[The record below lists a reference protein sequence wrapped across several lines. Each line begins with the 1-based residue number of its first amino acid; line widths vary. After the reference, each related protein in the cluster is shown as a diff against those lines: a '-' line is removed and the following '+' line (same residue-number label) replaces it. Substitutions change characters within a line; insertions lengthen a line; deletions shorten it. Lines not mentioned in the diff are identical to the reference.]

1 MDGAIHIGSPLHIFI
16 DETGTFTG
24 IGQPLSISMIGALI
38 VPDARKRSLEREYG
52 KVRKY
57 LPTENGEVK
66 GKRLSEK
73 DIAKLIPILRHHD
86 VIFEIAAID
95 LGLHTEE
102 GICRNQAGRAEGMTA
117 NLTEEHHQTLVDTV
131 WKARRELESYS
142 LQLNIQSAIIFELIR
157 TVLEHGTLFYCQRRP
172 EELANFHW
180 VIDAKGD
187 NSIPTPWEKWWT
199 TFIKPALQTKFAHK
213 PIASIKIGDYSH
225 MQRFVFDEV
234 SDFHKKILDPKPDGP
249 KPMNLGLVLS
259 ESLRF
264 STDPEP
270 GLELVDILTNAT
282 RRALRGNLQP
292 EGWREIPTI
301 MVNRQPHNIHLLSLD
316 HGVPE
321 TGRLPYARVVKAFDI
336 GAKSMLTAKNW
347 KKDW

>member
-1 MDGAIHIGSPLHIFI
+1 VHIFI

-38 VPDARKRSLEREYG
+38 VPDTRKRSLEREYG
-52 KVRKY
+52 KLRRS
-57 LPTENGEVK
+57 LPTEDGEVK

-73 DIAKLIPILRHHD
+73 EVAKLMPILRHHD
-86 VIFEIAAID
+86 VIFEVAAID
-95 LGLHTEE
+95 LGIHTEE
-102 GICRNQAGRAEGMTA
+102 GIRRNQVGRAEGMTA
-117 NLTEEHHQTLVDTV
+117 NLTDKHHQTLIDAV
-131 WKARRELESYS
+131 WKARRELEAYS
-142 LQLNIQSAIIFELIR
+142 LQLNIQSAIIFELIDR
-157 TVLEHGTLFYCQRRP
+157 VIEHGTMFYSQRRP

-187 NSIPTPWEKWWT
+187 NSIPTPWETWWT
-199 TFIKPALQTKFAHK
+199 TFIKPALQSKMARE
-213 PIASIKIGDYSH
+213 PMGALRIGDYSH
-225 MQRFVFDEV
+225 MARFEFDKV
-234 SDFHKKILDPKPDGP
+234 SEFHKSILKPNPDGP

-270 GLELVDILTNAT
+270 GLEMVDILTNAT

-301 MVNRQPHNIHLLSLD
+301 MIRRKPNTIQLLSLD
-316 HGVPE
+316 SGVPE
-321 TGRLPYARVVKAFDI
+321 TMRLPYGRVVKAFDN

-347 KKDW
+347 KARW

>member
-1 MDGAIHIGSPLHIFI
+1 LHIFI

-38 VPDARKRSLEREYG
+38 VPDARLRSLEREYG
-52 KVRKY
+52 KLRKY

-73 DIAKLIPILRHHD
+73 DIAKLMPILRHHD
-86 VIFEIAAID
+86 VIFEVAAID
-95 LGLHTEE
+95 LGIHTEE
-102 GICRNQAGRAEGMTA
+102 GIRRNQAGRAEGMTA
-117 NLTEEHHQTLVDTV
+117 NLTEEHHQTMVDAI

-142 LQLNIQSAIIFELIR
+142 LQLNIQSAIIFELVR
-157 TVLEHGTLFYCQRRP
+157 TVIEHGTMYYCQRRP

-199 TFIKPALQTKFAHK
+199 TFIKPALQTKFAHN
-213 PIASIKIGDYSH
+213 PIGSLKIGDYSH
-225 MQRFVFDEV
+225 MKRFVFDEV
-234 SDFHKKILDPKPDGP
+234 SEFHQKILKPKPDGP

-292 EGWREIPTI
+292 EGWREIPTV
-301 MVNRQPHNIHLLSLD
+301 MVNRNPHNMHLLSLD
-316 HGVPE
+316 DSVPD
-321 TGRLPYARVVKAFDI
+321 TARLPYGRVVKAFDI
-336 GAKSMLTAKNW
+336 GAKSMLTAANR